1 MASSSEYFSSSA
13 ITPRWGSD
21 IFAMRENASVEKYH
35 SHQKPALGVGPMFP
49 RFSER
54 DMTDDSLGRL
64 IEVAR
69 LAPSEWNLQTWRWIV
84 VRGDAA
90 KKFLETATSIK
101 VPLSSAPVILICL
114 ADTLAWKSAPQHLQE
129 MIASRKITEEEGREA
144 LRRVREYYSSSPDI
158 AKRTALANA
167 FVAVHQ
173 ILLGAAACSLSAYWL
188 TEFDEARI
196 KTHFHIPDH
205 FLVAALLPIG
215 YRDETPAPAASRLPS
230 RTFIYKE
237 KFGETLGPTP

>member
-1 MASSSEYFSSSA
+1 MRDNTSA
-13 ITPRWGSD
+13 D
-21 IFAMRENASVEKYH
+21 
-35 SHQKPALGVGPMFP
+35 SHRSFKRDQLGVGPMFP
-49 RFSER
+49 HFSEQ
-54 DMTDDSLGRL
+54 DVADDCLGRV

-69 LAPSEWNLQTWRWIV
+69 LAPLEWNLQTWRWIV

-90 KKFLETATSIK
+90 KKYLEAATYIK

-114 ADTLAWKSAPQHLQE
+114 ADTLAWKSAPQDLQE

-144 LRRVREYYSSSPDI
+144 LRRLREYYSSSPDI

-173 ILLGAAACSLSAYWL
+173 ILLGAAESRLAAYWV
-188 TEFDEARI
+188 TEFDEAKI

-215 YRDETPAPAASRLPS
+215 YREETPAPPLSKLPL

-237 KFGETLGPTP
+237 KFGQMIGLTK